1 MKKAEV
7 IETAEPVLIGE
18 PRLAPIIRI
27 GTETVLSQFP
37 IHKLSKG
44 KEPLEIQFTK
54 TNPRGKVTTV
64 WRVSPSRDYGEPGIL
79 AYRIDTLIINRL
91 IDQAR
96 PAVPEVIRLGSLRDI
111 CSQLGI
117 TEGKNTKLVKDALY
131 QNAFAG
137 ITAKLEYKGHDGKER
152 SFEFG
157 STRYAIVFT
166 GERLPDGRRADAV
179 YVILHP
185 LFREVMHHAKTRPLD
200 YNYLRM
206 LKPSAQRLYELIAP
220 QIFAAIKR
228 GNDRAKYYYSDYC
241 KYAPLTR
248 FFEWDQ
254 VRPQMYRVHKEHI
267 ASEYVSK
274 VEFESTKDE
283 LGRVDWVMLY
293 TPGKRAHAEFKEFN
307 KRRESQDRA
316 AEEVRLNEKPR
327 LVAMNRRDELD
338 EKEQGIFDQLLG
350 YGVGED
356 VAHRLVKEDREEVEK
371 QLAAFP
377 NRKLDGI
384 ENPAGLLITSIRN
397 KYAIPQP
404 ISSTEAKTVA
414 RRRAEAEAKR
424 REEAREE
431 LHREFAPEYLETYLM
446 PVRDRLHEINAEAA
460 DVYGERCGRID
471 EFSSIEDDQRER
483 FKLWDLEQMSKDWPE
498 LEILTFWNWMKE
510 THPDRLEG
518 I

>member
-1 MKKAEV
+1 MKKAEA
-7 IETAEPVLIGE
+7 IETAEPALITD

-44 KEPLEIQFTK
+44 KEPLEIRFTK

-64 WRVSPSRDYGEPGIL
+64 WKVSPSRDYGEPGIL

-91 IDQAR
+91 IDQER

-111 CSQLGI
+111 CQQLGI

-137 ITAKLEYKGHDGKER
+137 ITAKLEYKGIDGTER

-157 STRYAIVFT
+157 STRYAVVFT

-206 LKPSAQRLYELIAP
+206 LKPSAQRLYELISP

-228 GNDRAKYYYSDYC
+228 GNDRAKYYYSDFC

-254 VRPQMYRVHKEHI
+254 VRPQMARVHREHI
-267 ASEYVSK
+267 ESGYVSK
-274 VEFESTKDE
+274 VGFEVTKDE
-283 LGRVDWVMLY
+283 MGRIDWVMLY
-293 TPGKRAHAEFKEFN
+293 TPGKKAHAEFREFN
-307 KRRESQDRA
+307 KRRENQERT
-316 AEEVRLNEKPR
+316 AEEKRPR
-327 LVAMNRRDELD
+327 LLAVNRRDELD
-338 EKEQGIFDQLLG
+338 EKGQGIFDQLLS
-350 YGVGED
+350 YGVGDET
-356 VAHRLVKEDREEVEK
+356 AYRLIKDDQEEVER
-371 QLAAFP
+371 QINAFP
-377 NRKLDGI
+377 SRKLDGI
-384 ENPAGLLITSIRN
+384 ENPAGLLIAAIRN

-404 ISSTEAKTVA
+404 ISSAEVKTA
-414 RRRAEAEAKR
+414 TKRKADAEAKR
-424 REEAREE
+424 KEEARTKIQG
-431 LHREFAPEYLETYLM
+431 EFSPEYFDEYLR
-446 PVRDRLHEINAEAA
+446 PIRDRLREINAEAFT
-460 DVYGERCGRID
+460 VYQTRCSRID
-471 EFSSIEDDQRER
+471 EFSTIEEEHRER
-483 FKLWDLEQMSKDWPE
+483 FKLWDLEEMSKSWPE
-498 LEILTFWNWMKE
+498 LEILTFWDWMKA
-510 THPDRLEG
+510 THADRLKG
-518 I
+518 LGK